1 MYYSITGKVIFYE
14 EGKVVLENNGI
25 AYELGV
31 SSNTL
36 TAFAKK
42 GETVTAYTYLKV
54 AEDEMSLYGFY
65 SKEEKGMF
73 INLISVSGVGPK
85 TALQILSGID
95 LQRLAIAIVN
105 SDAKTL
111 AKVKGLGKKTAE
123 RIILELKEKI
133 ADVGGG
139 DDSDGFFGLISGEE
153 GVKDDVVND
162 AVLALVSLGI
172 SKTEAVKAVAL
183 ARAKSSKLEDI
194 ITVALRSFD
203 R

>member
-31 SSNTL
+31 SANTL
-36 TAFAKK
+36 SVFAKK
-42 GETVTAYTYLKV
+42 GEIVTAYTYLKV

-65 SKEEKGMF
+65 SKEEKAMF

-105 SDAKTL
+105 GDSKTL
-111 AKVKGLGKKTAE
+111 SKVKGLGKKTAE

-133 ADVGGG
+133 SQVGGG
-139 DDSDGFFGLISGEE
+139 DDGDSFFGLLGGEDNS
-153 GVKDDVVND
+153 KDEIVND

-172 SKTEAVKAVAL
+172 PKTDAVKAVAV
-183 ARAKSSKLEDI
+183 ARSKTDKLENI
-194 ITVALRSFD
+194 ITLALRSFD

>member
-31 SSNTL
+31 SANTL
-36 TAFAKK
+36 SVFAKK
-42 GETVTAYTYLKV
+42 GEIVTAYTYLKV

-65 SKEEKGMF
+65 SKEEKAMF

-105 SDAKTL
+105 GDSKTL
-111 AKVKGLGKKTAE
+111 SKVKGLGKKTAE

-133 ADVGGG
+133 AQVGGG
-139 DDSDGFFGLISGEE
+139 DDGDSFFGLLGGEDNS
-153 GVKDDVVND
+153 KDEIVND

-172 SKTEAVKAVAL
+172 PKTDAMKAVAV
-183 ARAKSSKLEDI
+183 ARSKTDKLENI
-194 ITVALRSFD
+194 ITLALRSFD

>member
-1 MYYSITGKVIFYE
+1 MYYSITGKVVFYE

-31 SSNTL
+31 TANTL
-36 TAFAKK
+36 SAFAKK

-54 AEDEMSLYGFY
+54 AEDEMSLYGFF
-65 SKEEKGMF
+65 SKEEKAMF

-111 AKVKGLGKKTAE
+111 SKVK
-123 RIILELKEKI
+123 ELKEKI
-133 ADVGGG
+133 AEVGGR
-139 DDSDGFFGLISGEE
+139 DDGDGFFGLLGGDDTS
-153 GVKDDVVND
+153 KDEVVND

-172 SKTEAVKAVAL
+172 SKTEAVKAVAV
-183 ARAKSSKLEDI
+183 ARSKTDKLENI
-194 ITVALRSFD
+194 ITLALRSFD
-203 R
+203 K

>member
-31 SSNTL
+31 SANTL
-36 TAFAKK
+36 SAF
-42 GETVTAYTYLKV
+42 

-65 SKEEKGMF
+65 SKEEKAMF

-133 ADVGGG
+133 VEVGGN
-139 DDSDGFFGLISGEE
+139 DDGESFFGLLSSEDTS
-153 GVKDDVVND
+153 KDEVVND

-172 SKTEAVKAVAL
+172 SKTEAVKAVAV
-183 ARAKSSKLEDI
+183 ARTKSNNLENI
-194 ITVALRSFD
+194 ITIALRSFD

>member
-31 SSNTL
+31 SANTL

-42 GETVTAYTYLKV
+42 GEVVTAYTYLKV
-54 AEDEMSLYGFY
+54 AEDEMSLYGFC
-65 SKEEKGMF
+65 SKEEKAMF

-85 TALQILSGID
+85 IALQRLSGID
-95 LQRLAIAIVN
+95 LQRLAICIVN
-105 SDAKTL
+105 GDAKTL
-111 AKVKGLGKKTAE
+111 SKVKGIGKKTAE

-133 ADVGGG
+133 ADVGQGE
-139 DDSDGFFGLISGEE
+139 DDSFFGLVGAETS
-153 GVKDDVVND
+153 KDNIVND

-172 SKTEAVKAVAL
+172 SKTDAVKAVAI
-183 ARAKSSKLEDI
+183 ARQSTDKLETI
-194 ITVALRSFD
+194 ITAALRSFD

>member
-36 TAFAKK
+36 SAFAKK

-54 AEDEMSLYGFY
+54 AEDEMSLYGFF
-65 SKEEKGMF
+65 SKEEKAMF

-105 SDAKTL
+105 SDSKTL
-111 AKVKGLGKKTAE
+111 SKVKGLGKKTAE

-133 ADVGGG
+133 AEVGGG
-139 DDSDGFFGLISGEE
+139 DDGDGFFGLLGGDDTS
-153 GVKDDVVND
+153 KDEVVND

-172 SKTEAVKAVAL
+172 SKTEAVKAVAV
-183 ARAKSSKLEDI
+183 ARGKSDKLENI
-194 ITVALRSFD
+194 ITLALRSFD
-203 R
+203 K

>member
-31 SSNTL
+31 SYNPL
-36 TAFAKK
+36 TSFAKK

-65 SKEEKGMF
+65 SKEEKAMF

-194 ITVALRSFD
+194 ITIALRSFD

>member
-31 SSNTL
+31 SANTL
-36 TAFAKK
+36 SVFAKK
-42 GETVTAYTYLKV
+42 GEIVTAYTYLKV

-65 SKEEKGMF
+65 SKEEKAMF

-105 SDAKTL
+105 GDSKTL
-111 AKVKGLGKKTAE
+111 SKVKGLGKKTAE

-133 ADVGGG
+133 AQVGGG
-139 DDSDGFFGLISGEE
+139 DDGDSFFGLLGGEDNS
-153 GVKDDVVND
+153 KDEVVND

-172 SKTEAVKAVAL
+172 PKTDAVKAVAV
-183 ARAKSSKLEDI
+183 ARSKTDKLENI
-194 ITVALRSFD
+194 ITLALRSFD

>member
-1 MYYSITGKVIFYE
+1 MS
-14 EGKVVLENNGI
+14 
-25 AYELGV
+25 
-31 SSNTL
+31 
-36 TAFAKK
+36 
-42 GETVTAYTYLKV
+42 
-54 AEDEMSLYGFY
+54 EDEMSLYGFC
-65 SKEEKGMF
+65 SKEEKAMF

-105 SDAKTL
+105 GDAKTL

-133 ADVGGG
+133 ADVSSG
-139 DDSDGFFGLISGEE
+139 DDSEGFFGLLGGEDTS
-153 GVKDDVVND
+153 KDEVVND

-172 SKTEAVKAVAL
+172 SKTEAVKAVAN
-183 ARAKSSKLEDI
+183 ARTKSDKLENI
-194 ITVALRSFD
+194 ITLALRSFD

>member
-14 EGKVVLENNGI
+14 EGKIVLENNGI

-31 SSNTL
+31 SANTL
-36 TAFAKK
+36 SALAKR

-65 SKEEKGMF
+65 SKEEKAMF

-111 AKVKGLGKKTAE
+111 SKVKGLGKKTAE

-133 ADVGGG
+133 SEVSGS
-139 DDSDGFFGLISGEE
+139 DDDDGFFGLLGGDDSS
-153 GVKDDVVND
+153 KDEVGGD

-172 SKTEAVKAVAL
+172 SKTDAVKAVAV
-183 ARAKSSKLEDI
+183 ARTKTDKLENI
-194 ITVALRSFD
+194 ITLALRSFD
-203 R
+203 K

>member
-31 SSNTL
+31 SANTL
-36 TAFAKK
+36 SVFANK
-42 GETVTAYTYLKV
+42 GEIVTAYTYLKV

-65 SKEEKGMF
+65 SKEEKAMF

-105 SDAKTL
+105 GDSKTL
-111 AKVKGLGKKTAE
+111 SKVKGLGKKTAE

-133 ADVGGG
+133 AQVGGG
-139 DDSDGFFGLISGEE
+139 DDGDSFFGLLGGEDNS
-153 GVKDDVVND
+153 KDEIVND

-172 SKTEAVKAVAL
+172 PKTDAVKAVAV
-183 ARAKSSKLEDI
+183 ARSKTDKLENI
-194 ITVALRSFD
+194 ITLALRSFD

>member
-1 MYYSITGKVIFYE
+1 MYYSITGKVVYYE

-31 SSNTL
+31 SANTL
-36 TAFAKK
+36 STFAKK

-65 SKEEKGMF
+65 SKEEKAMF

-133 ADVGGG
+133 AEVGGS
-139 DDSDGFFGLISGEE
+139 DDSDSFFGLLGSEDTS
-153 GVKDDVVND
+153 KDEVVGD

-172 SKTEAVKAVAL
+172 SKTEAVKAVAV
-183 ARAKSSKLEDI
+183 ARTKSDKLENI
-194 ITVALRSFD
+194 IMLALRSFD
-203 R
+203 K

>member
-14 EGKVVLENNGI
+14 EGKIVLENNGI

-31 SSNTL
+31 SANTL

-42 GETVTAYTYLKV
+42 GEVVTAYLKV
-54 AEDEMSLYGFY
+54 AEDEMSLYGFC
-65 SKEEKGMF
+65 SKEEKAMF

-105 SDAKTL
+105 GDAKTL

-133 ADVGGG
+133 ADVSSG
-139 DDSDGFFGLISGEE
+139 DDSEGFFGLLGGEDTS
-153 GVKDDVVND
+153 KDEVVND

-172 SKTEAVKAVAL
+172 SKTEAVKAVAN
-183 ARAKSSKLEDI
+183 ARTKSDKLENI
-194 ITVALRSFD
+194 ITLALRSFD

>member
-31 SSNTL
+31 SANTL
-36 TAFAKK
+36 SVFAKK
-42 GETVTAYTYLKV
+42 GEIVTAYTYLKV

-65 SKEEKGMF
+65 SKEEKAMF

-105 SDAKTL
+105 GDSKTL
-111 AKVKGLGKKTAE
+111 SKVKGLGKKTAE

-133 ADVGGG
+133 AQVGGG
-139 DDSDGFFGLISGEE
+139 DDGDSFFGLLSGEDNS
-153 GVKDDVVND
+153 KDEVVND

-172 SKTEAVKAVAL
+172 PKTDAVKAVAV
-183 ARAKSSKLEDI
+183 ARSKTDKLENI
-194 ITVALRSFD
+194 ITLALRSFD

>member
-31 SSNTL
+31 SANTL
-36 TAFAKK
+36 SVFAKK
-42 GETVTAYTYLKV
+42 GEIVTAYTYLKV

-65 SKEEKGMF
+65 SKEEKAMF

-105 SDAKTL
+105 GDSKTL
-111 AKVKGLGKKTAE
+111 SKVKGLGKKTAE

-133 ADVGGG
+133 AQVGGG
-139 DDSDGFFGLISGEE
+139 DDGDSFFGLLGGEDNS
-153 GVKDDVVND
+153 KDEIVND

-172 SKTEAVKAVAL
+172 PKTDAVKAVAV
-183 ARAKSSKLEDI
+183 ARSKTDKLENI
-194 ITVALRSFD
+194 ITLALRSFD

>member
-1 MYYSITGKVIFYE
+1 MYYSITGKVVFYE

-31 SSNTL
+31 TANTL
-36 TAFAKK
+36 SAFAKK

-54 AEDEMSLYGFY
+54 AEDEMSLYGFF
-65 SKEEKGMF
+65 SKEEKAMF
-73 INLISVSGVGPK
+73 INLISVSGVGPR

-111 AKVKGLGKKTAE
+111 SKVKGLGKKTAE

-133 ADVGGG
+133 AEVGGR
-139 DDSDGFFGLISGEE
+139 DDGDGFFGLLGGDDTS
-153 GVKDDVVND
+153 KDEVVND

-172 SKTEAVKAVAL
+172 SKTEAVKAVAV
-183 ARAKSSKLEDI
+183 ARSKTDKLENI
-194 ITVALRSFD
+194 ITLALRSFD
-203 R
+203 K

>member
-14 EGKVVLENNGI
+14 EGKIVLENNGI

-31 SSNTL
+31 SANTL
-36 TAFAKK
+36 SAFAKR

-65 SKEEKGMF
+65 GKEEKAMF
-73 INLISVSGVGPK
+73 INLIGVSGVGPK

-133 ADVGGG
+133 AEVGI
-139 DDSDGFFGLISGEE
+139 SDENESFFGLLDGETAS
-153 GVKDDVVND
+153 KDDVSGD

-172 SKTEAVKAVAL
+172 SKTEAVKAVAT
-183 ARAKSSKLEDI
+183 ARTKTDKLEDI
-194 ITVALRSFD
+194 ITLALRSFD

>member
-36 TAFAKK
+36 SAFAKK
-42 GETVTAYTYLKV
+42 GEIVTAYTYLKV
-54 AEDEMSLYGFY
+54 AEDEMSLYGFF
-65 SKEEKGMF
+65 SKEEKAMF

-105 SDAKTL
+105 SDSKTL
-111 AKVKGLGKKTAE
+111 SKVKGLGKKTAE

-133 ADVGGG
+133 AEVGGG
-139 DDSDGFFGLISGEE
+139 DDGDGFFGLLGGDDTS
-153 GVKDDVVND
+153 KDEVVND

-172 SKTEAVKAVAL
+172 SKTEAVKAVAV
-183 ARAKSSKLEDI
+183 ARGKSDKLENI
-194 ITVALRSFD
+194 ITLALRSFD
-203 R
+203 K

>member
-14 EGKVVLENNGI
+14 EGKIVLENNGI

-31 SSNTL
+31 SANTL
-36 TAFAKK
+36 SALSKK

-65 SKEEKGMF
+65 SKEEKAMF

-105 SDAKTL
+105 SDSKTL

-133 ADVGGG
+133 AQV
-139 DDSDGFFGLISGEE
+139 DDNNDGDGFFGLLGSDDAS
-153 GVKDDVVND
+153 KDDVVND

-172 SKTEAVKAVAL
+172 SKTEAVKAVAT
-183 ARAKSSKLEDI
+183 ARTKTDKLENI
-194 ITVALRSFD
+194 ITLALRSFD

>member
-1 MYYSITGKVIFYE
+1 MYYSISGKVVFYE

-31 SSNTL
+31 SANTL
-36 TAFAKK
+36 AAFAKK
-42 GETVTAYTYLKV
+42 GEVVTAYTYLKV

-65 SKEEKGMF
+65 SKEEKAMF
-73 INLISVSGVGPK
+73 VNLISVSGVGPK

-95 LQRLAIAIVN
+95 LQSLAIAIVN
-105 SDAKTL
+105 GDAKTL
-111 AKVKGLGKKTAE
+111 AKVKGLGRKTAE

-133 ADVGGG
+133 SAVGESES
-139 DDSDGFFGLISGEE
+139 SDGFFGLLGGEDAS
-153 GVKDDVVND
+153 KDEVVND

-172 SKTEAVKAVAL
+172 SKTEAAKAVSI
-183 ARAKSSKLEDI
+183 ARTKSDKLENI
-194 ITVALRSFD
+194 ITLALRSFD

>member
-31 SSNTL
+31 SANTL
-36 TAFAKK
+36 SAFAKK
-42 GETVTAYTYLKV
+42 GEVVTAYTYLKV

-65 SKEEKGMF
+65 SKEEKAMF

-133 ADVGGG
+133 AEVGG
-139 DDSDGFFGLISGEE
+139 SDKGESFFGLLGSEDTS
-153 GVKDDVVND
+153 KDEVVND

-172 SKTEAVKAVAL
+172 SKTEAVKAVAV
-183 ARAKSSKLEDI
+183 ARTKSDKLENI
-194 ITVALRSFD
+194 ITIALRSFD